1 MRRTRCPLIVALL
14 AAALVPSCATGPE
27 GSAPTAPPPEMA
39 ALSVEELWTDFC
51 HYVVIASPDLAAAYG
66 RRLAADASPEQLRV
80 LLAGDDE
87 TTRRAVRLLDET
99 ELTANHPD
107 LGAAWEQIRAR
118 ADRGATEQ

>member
-27 GSAPTAPPPEMA
+27 KSAPAAPPPETA
-39 ALSVEELWTDFC
+39 EPSVEQLWTDFC

-66 RRLAADASPEQLRV
+66 RRLADEATPAQLRA

-99 ELTANHPD
+99 ALAANHPD
-107 LGAAWEQIRAR
+107 LGAAWERIRVR
-118 ADRGATEQ
+118 AAGN

>member
-14 AAALVPSCATGPE
+14 AAVLVPSCATGRGGPGPE
-27 GSAPTAPPPEMA
+27 AV
-39 ALSVEELWTDFC
+39 SVEQLWTDFC

-66 RRLAADASPEQLRV
+66 RRVADEAAPAQLRA
-80 LLAGDDE
+80 LLARDDG

-107 LGAAWEQIRAR
+107 LGAAWERIRAR
-118 ADRGATEQ
+118 AGEG